1 MGMMQRVVVSGRV
14 RQVGY
19 RDWMKRR
26 AEDFGITGFIRPIG
40 ETRMEILA
48 EGEADALERFIA
60 ASHHGPEMA
69 RVDDVHGRA
78 GRSPSGQGV
87 HQAVSGLA
95 DIVGIRCTLASVNSR
110 LVPLRPPP
118 TAPAV

>member
-26 AEDFGITGFIRPIG
+26 AEDFGITGFIRPLG
-40 ETRMEILA
+40 EGRVEILA
-48 EGEADALERFIA
+48 DGEAAALEAFIE

-69 RVDDVHGRA
+69 RVDDVSAQPVEHA
-78 GRSPSGQGV
+78 
-87 HQAVSGLA
+87 AVKGFTKRFR
-95 DIVGIRCTLASVNSR
+95 V
-110 LVPLRPPP
+110 
-118 TAPAV
+118 